1 MGVKNIVCTREK
13 LLPVVTEAIASY
25 DSLRIFLPGSPEH
38 SKRGLSPEHIL
49 IRAWNSKTAR
59 RREEKRNE

>member
-1 MGVKNIVCTREK
+1 MGVKNIVCTREE
-13 LLPVVTEAIASY
+13 LPRAVTEAAASY

-38 SKRGLSPEHIL
+38 SRRGLSPEHVL

-59 RREEKRNE
+59 RKEK